1 MKKMTI
7 ILMLS
12 AVVVLGTGC
21 AGKYKKVEQD
31 MKAPINCA
39 TAKGD
44 LRILE
49 HEKAHTM
56 DQISQGV
63 SAVMPIGL
71 VVGLVEK
78 TEGTSWRVATGE
90 YNKMIDKRI
99 KEIKEHCGIK

>member
-63 SAVMPIGL
+63 SAECRSVWLSVWSKKLKAHPG
-71 VVGLVEK
+71 V
-78 TEGTSWRVATGE
+78 WQRVS
-90 YNKMIDKRI
+90 II
-99 KEIKEHCGIK
+99 K